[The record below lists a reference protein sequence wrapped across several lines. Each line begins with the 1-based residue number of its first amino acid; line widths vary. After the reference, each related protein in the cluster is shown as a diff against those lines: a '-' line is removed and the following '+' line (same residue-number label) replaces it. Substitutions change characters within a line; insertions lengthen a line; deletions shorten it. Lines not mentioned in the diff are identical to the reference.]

1 MDLTPKQKAFADEYI
16 KNGGNA
22 SDAARK
28 AGYAPKS
35 ADVIGRENLR
45 KPTISAYIA
54 EKQSLI
60 EKQKGTDIM
69 SLAEIQQRRSMIAR
83 GELTDSFGF
92 APDFSDQLKS
102 MNDLEKTLAIKEA
115 REEQQKAEE
124 KARLQGEYHIDLD
137 IVPDVFHKMIRDIRA
152 KKHSEY
158 ILPGGRGSMK
168 SSTTSLIIPEL
179 LKNNSNMHA
188 LILRKVGNTIKDS
201 VYAQMKWAIDKLNL
215 TEEFTCK
222 VSPMEITYKPTGQK
236 IYFRGADDPLKIKSI
251 KPEFGYIGIVWFEE
265 LDQFAGPEEIRNIQQ
280 SAIRGGNE
288 AYKFKSFNPPRSKNN
303 WANEY
308 TAEAEEKDENAM
320 VQHSTYLDLGIEQEW
335 LGDIFLDDAEHLK
348 ETNPD
353 AYKNEYLGEANGNG
367 GNVFEYLEI
376 REITAEEISHFDRIY
391 QGCDWGFYPDPFAF
405 VRFYY
410 NHNNDTLYFIDEIY
424 ENKLTNRK
432 SADIILER
440 GYTDFE
446 ITCDSAEPKSINDFR
461 DFGIPARGAIKGPGS
476 VEYSMKW
483 LQGRRIVIDPKRT
496 PGVHKEFTKYEYER
510 DKDGNII
517 SGYPDKDNHLIDAT
531 RYGSEKLWRR
541 RGSSA

>member
-1 MDLTPKQKAFADEYI
+1 MNLTPKQKAFADWYI

-28 AGYAPKS
+28 AGYKNYEVEGYRLIRNDKVLS
-35 ADVIGRENLR
+35 
-45 KPTISAYIA
+45 YIA
-54 EKQSLI
+54 EKQAKI
-60 EKQKGTDIM
+60 EKQKCTDIM

-124 KARLQGEYHIDLD
+124 KARLQGEYHIDLN

-168 SSTTSLIIPEL
+168 SSTISLIIPEL
-179 LKNNSNMHA
+179 LKNNPNMHA

-201 VYAQMKWAIDKLNL
+201 VYAQMKWAIDKLDLN
-215 TEEFTCK
+215 EEFVCK

-308 TAEAEEKDENAM
+308 TTEAEEKDDSAL
-320 VQHSTYLDLGIEQEW
+320 VVHSTYLDLDIEQEW
-335 LGDIFLDDAEHLK
+335 LGDIFLADAEHLK
-348 ETNPD
+348 EVNPD
-353 AYKNEYLGEANGNG
+353 AYENEYLGHANGNG
-367 GNVFEYLEI
+367 GNIFEYIEE
-376 REITAEEISHFDRIY
+376 RTITDEEISHFDRIY
-391 QGCDWGFYPDPFAF
+391 QGVDWGWFPDPYAFA
-405 VRFYY
+405 RLYY
-410 NHNNDTLYFIDEIY
+410 DHARETIYFLDEIG
-424 ENKLTNRK
+424 ENKK
-432 SADIILER
+432 SNDWTAAEIKKR
-440 GYTDFE
+440 GYDDYV
-446 ITCDSAEPKSINDFR
+446 ITCDSAENKSVNDYR
-461 DFGIPARGAIKGPGS
+461 DAGLPARGAIKGPGS

-483 LQGRRIVIDPKRT
+483 LQKRKLVFDPART
-496 PGVHKEFTKYEYER
+496 PKALKEFKKYEYER

-517 SGYPDKDNHLIDAT
+517 SGYPDKDNHFIDAC
-531 RYGSEKLWRR
+531 RYATEEMWRR
-541 RGSSA
+541 RGYSA

>member
-1 MDLTPKQKAFADEYI
+1 MGLTPKQKAFADEYI

-28 AGYAPKS
+28 AGYKKAPKQ
-35 ADVIGRENLR
+35 GCENLK
-45 KPTISAYIA
+45 KPNISAYIA
-54 EKQSLI
+54 EKQAEI

-102 MNDLEKTLAIKEA
+102 MNDLEKALAIKETK
-115 REEQQKAEE
+115 EEQQRIAER
-124 KARLQGEYHIDLD
+124 ARLQEVYHLDLSV
-137 IVPDVFHKMIRDIRA
+137 VPDVFHRMIRDIRA

-168 SSTTSLIIPEL
+168 SSTISLVIPEL
-179 LKNNSNMHA
+179 IKNNSNMHA

-201 VYAQMKWAIDKLNL
+201 VYAQMKWALDKLNL
-215 TEEFTCK
+215 SEEFTCK
-222 VSPMEITYKPTGQK
+222 VSPMEITYKATGQK

-308 TAEAEEKDENAM
+308 TTQAKEKDESAM

-335 LGDIFLDDAEHLK
+335 LGDMFLKDAEHLK

-353 AYKNEYLGEANGNG
+353 AYDNEYLGHANGNG
-367 GNVFEYLEI
+367 GNVFEYIEE
-376 REITAEEISHFDRIY
+376 RTITDEEISHFDRIY
-391 QGCDWGFYPDPFAF
+391 QGVDWGWMPDKYAF
-405 VRFYY
+405 VRLYY
-410 NHNNDTLYFIDEIY
+410 DAARETIYFIDEMY
-424 ENKLTNRK
+424 ENKK
-432 SADIILER
+432 SNEWTAGEIKRR
-440 GYTDFE
+440 GYDDYE
-446 ITCDSAEPKSINDFR
+446 ITCDSAEPKSVTDYR
-461 DFGIPARGAIKGPGS
+461 DYGLAARSAIKGPGS
-476 VEYSMKW
+476 IEYSMKW
-483 LQGRRIVIDPKRT
+483 WQRRKLVFDPART
-496 PGVHKEFTKYEYER
+496 PNARDEFKKYEYER

-517 SGYPDKDNHLIDAT
+517 SGYPDKDNHLIDAS
-531 RYGSEKLWRR
+531 RYATERLWTR
-541 RGSSA
+541 RGHSA

>member
-115 REEQQKAEE
+115 REEQKKAEE
-124 KARLQGEYHIDLD
+124 KARLKSEYHIDLD

-168 SSTTSLIIPEL
+168 SSTISLIIPEL
-179 LKNNSNMHA
+179 LKNNPNMHA

-201 VYAQMKWAIDKLNL
+201 VYAQMKWAIDKLGLN
-215 TEEFTCK
+215 EEFVCK

-265 LDQFAGPEEIRNIQQ
+265 LDQFSNPEEIRNIQQ

-308 TAEAEEKDENAM
+308 TAEAEEKDKNVM
-320 VQHSTYLDLGIEQEW
+320 VVHSTYLDLGIEQEW
-335 LGDIFLDDAEHLK
+335 LGDVFLADAEHLK
-348 ETNPD
+348 EVNPD
-353 AYKNEYLGEANGNG
+353 AYDNEYLGHANGNG
-367 GNVFEYLEI
+367 GNIFEYIEE
-376 REITAEEISHFDRIY
+376 RTITDEEISHFDRIY
-391 QGCDWGFYPDPFAF
+391 QGVDWGWYPDKYAF
-405 VRFYY
+405 SRIYYDSVRE
-410 NHNNDTLYFIDEIY
+410 TIYFIDEIY
-424 ENKLTNRK
+424 ENKK
-432 SADIILER
+432 SNEWTANEIKRRQYDD
-440 GYTDFE
+440 YE
-446 ITCDSAEPKSINDFR
+446 ITCDSAEPKSINDYR
-461 DFGIPARGAIKGPGS
+461 DSGIPARGAIKGPGS
-476 VEYSMKW
+476 IEYSMKW
-483 LQGRRIVIDPKRT
+483 LQRRKLVFDPKRT
-496 PGVHKEFTKYEYER
+496 PNACKEFKKYEYER
-510 DKDGNII
+510 DKDGNIC
-517 SGYPDKDNHLIDAT
+517 SGYPDKDNHLIDSV
-531 RYGSEKLWRR
+531 RYGSESLWRR
-541 RGSSA
+541 RGYSA